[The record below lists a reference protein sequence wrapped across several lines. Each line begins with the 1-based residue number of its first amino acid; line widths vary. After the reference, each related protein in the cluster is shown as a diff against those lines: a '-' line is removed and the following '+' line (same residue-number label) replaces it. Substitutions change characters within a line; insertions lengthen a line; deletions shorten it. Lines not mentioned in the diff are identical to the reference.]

1 MFLRKISEFE
11 FWFKNLQRLNIFL
24 YNFWSDDNAQAYKN
38 GDMHY
43 MESFYQTYISEM
55 REISNELLTLQQQI
69 SEATGEV
76 YRLEREIG
84 ELKRQPEIEGCYSA
98 YNVDKDGYQI
108 SDWYA
113 VSKKDVHRIIKD
125 NIAGIHL
132 VDRL

>member
-69 SEATGEV
+69 SEATEEV
-76 YRLEREIG
+76 YRLQREIS

-98 YNVDKDGYQI
+98 YYVDEKGHQI
-108 SDWYA
+108 SDYFA
-113 VSKKDVHRIIKD
+113 VSREDVSMYGSD
-125 NIAGIHL
+125 STGVHL
-132 VDRL
+132 SNAL